1 MYKFLETR
9 QKVTKLFDGS
19 FWRRDAS
26 KVDLDFRKNSRN
38 PFICDYPR
46 PSSLSTSF
54 TNQFWS
60 FNLSINTQF
69 GTTFDLIRFVPPH
82 MGLPGF
88 LGSSIGPIK
97 AKSAKKKRGL
107 VRENRR
113 FDPLG
118 PRSNSGVRTKNFR
131 VGRGCPISSLL
142 TMKELAD
149 FDNVRLKSCQKCQ
162 GRLHQMMEF
171 REQR

>member
-1 MYKFLETR
+1 MSCSNFMYLNYSQSFMYKFLETR
-9 QKVTKLFDGS
+9 QKVTKIFDGS
-19 FWRRDAS
+19 FGRRDAS

-54 TNQFWS
+54 TNQFWILD
-60 FNLSINTQF
+60 FSINIQF
-69 GTTFDLIRFVPPH
+69 GTTLELIRFVPPH

-88 LGSSIGPIK
+88 YGRFLGVNK
-97 AKSAKKKRGL
+97 VKFAKKKRGL

-118 PRSNSGVRTKNFR
+118 LRSNSGGPTKKSQWGEGKVCGAVPEKLF
-131 VGRGCPISSLL
+131 GRFL
-142 TMKELAD
+142 
-149 FDNVRLKSCQKCQ
+149 
-162 GRLHQMMEF
+162 
-171 REQR
+171 

>member
-9 QKVTKLFDGS
+9 QKVTKIFDGS
-19 FWRRDAS
+19 FRRRDAS

-54 TNQFWS
+54 TNQFWILD
-60 FNLSINTQF
+60 FSINTQF
-69 GTTFDLIRFVPPH
+69 GTTFELIRFVPTH

-88 LGSSIGPIK
+88 YGRFLGVNK
-97 AKSAKKKRGL
+97 VKFAKKKWGL

-118 PRSNSGVRTKNFR
+118 LAQKSGVRTKNSQWGEGKVSR
-131 VGRGCPISSLL
+131 AVPEKLLGRFL
-142 TMKELAD
+142 
-149 FDNVRLKSCQKCQ
+149 
-162 GRLHQMMEF
+162 
-171 REQR
+171 

>member
-1 MYKFLETR
+1 
-9 QKVTKLFDGS
+9 
-19 FWRRDAS
+19 
-26 KVDLDFRKNSRN
+26 
-38 PFICDYPR
+38 
-46 PSSLSTSF
+46 
-54 TNQFWS
+54 
-60 FNLSINTQF
+60 
-69 GTTFDLIRFVPPH
+69 

-88 LGSSIGPIK
+88 YGRFLGVNK
-97 AKSAKKKRGL
+97 VKFAKKKRGL

-118 PRSNSGVRTKNFR
+118 LSPNSGVRTKNFR
-131 VGRGCPISSLL
+131 WGRGCPISSLL

-149 FDNVRLKSCQKCQ
+149 FDNVRLKNCEKCQ